1 MFTKIRYR
9 LLLSFLLVLMAIL
22 TSLGVVV
29 RFLFVHSLSQQATE
43 KLTTLGHGASS
54 SLESENGQIKFKSDF
69 PQQAL
74 LSKDQAL
81 EWFDIQGKPISHQ
94 GQLIISL
101 PFAGENTVQIQSGNP
116 RVQSVTLPVVSNDD
130 GKLMGYV
137 RASQSLV
144 EFDESVR
151 HLDWGM
157 SGGAV
162 VALLLSGI
170 GGLWLTRQFMQPI
183 ERNFELLKQFTADAS
198 HELRSPLMVI
208 SSNAQ
213 VALRYPEGIRTGDIA
228 KFEAISEATKQMTRL
243 TEDLLL
249 LARTDNLLKD
259 HYQDVNLSE
268 LLTELI
274 EFYSPQAETKSIEL
288 QFLADKPIYTFGDC
302 AQLRRLFT
310 NLIANAIQYTL
321 ADGRIEL
328 DCQITGQR
336 VLTSV
341 HDSGIGIAPDQVD
354 KVFDRFWRSE
364 NSRTYHVG
372 SFGLGLTIAQA
383 IANQHGGEISVTSEL
398 GVGSCFTV
406 SLPLLLKG

>member
-9 LLLSFLLVLMAIL
+9 LLLSFLLVLMTIL

-43 KLTTLGHGASS
+43 KLTTLGQGASS

-74 LSKDQAL
+74 LAKDQAL
-81 EWFDIQGKPISHQ
+81 EWFDIQGNPISHQ

-101 PFAGENTVQIQSGNP
+101 PFTGVNSVQIQSGSP
-116 RVQSVTLPVVSNDD
+116 RIQSITLPVVSNDD
-130 GKLMGYV
+130 GKLIGYV
-137 RASQSLV
+137 RASQSLI
-144 EFDESVR
+144 EFDEAVR

-170 GGLWLTRQFMQPI
+170 GGLWLTRLFMQPI

-213 VALRYPEGIRTGDIA
+213 VALRYPEGIRQGDIA
-228 KFEAISEATKQMTRL
+228 KFEAIADATKQMTRL

-249 LARTDNLLKD
+249 LARTDNLLKEQ
-259 HYQDVNLSE
+259 YQDVNLSE

-274 EFYSPQAETKSIEL
+274 QFYSPQAEAKSIEL
-288 QFLADKPIYTFGDC
+288 QFLADKSIYTFGDRI
-302 AQLRRLFT
+302 QMRRLFT

-321 ADGRIEL
+321 VGGNIKL
-328 DCQITGQR
+328 NSQIIGKQA
-336 VLTSV
+336 LISV
-341 HDSGIGIAPDQVD
+341 RDSGIGIAPDQVD
-354 KVFDRFWRSE
+354 KVFERFWRSE
-364 NSRTYHVG
+364 NSRTYHAG

-383 IANQHGGEISVTSEL
+383 IANQHGGKITVTSEL

-406 SLPLLLKG
+406 SLPLLVKG

>member
-29 RFLFVHSLSQQATE
+29 RFLFVHSLSQQVTE

-74 LSKDQAL
+74 VAKDQAL
-81 EWFDIQGKPISHQ
+81 EWFDIRGNLISRQGK
-94 GQLIISL
+94 LVFNL
-101 PFAGENTVQIQSGNP
+101 PFAGQDAVQIQSGSP
-116 RVQSVTLPVVSNDD
+116 RIQSITLPVVSNDD
-130 GKLMGYV
+130 GKLIGYV

-144 EFDESVR
+144 EFDEAVR

-213 VALRYPEGIRTGDIA
+213 VALRYPEGIRIGDIA
-228 KFEAISEATKQMTRL
+228 KFEAIADATKQMTRL

-249 LARTDNLLKD
+249 LARTDNLLKE
-259 HYQDVNLSE
+259 HYHDVNLNE

-274 EFYSPQAETKSIEL
+274 EFYRPQAETKSIKL
-288 QFLADKPIYTFGDC
+288 QFLADKPIDTFGDR
-302 AQLRRLFT
+302 AQLRRLFA

-341 HDSGIGIAPDQVD
+341 RDNGIGLAPDQVD
-354 KVFDRFWRSE
+354 KVFERFWRSE
-364 NSRTYHVG
+364 NSRTYHAG
-372 SFGLGLTIAQA
+372 SFGLGLTIALA

-398 GVGSCFTV
+398 GIGSCFTV
-406 SLPLLLKG
+406 SLPLLLKS